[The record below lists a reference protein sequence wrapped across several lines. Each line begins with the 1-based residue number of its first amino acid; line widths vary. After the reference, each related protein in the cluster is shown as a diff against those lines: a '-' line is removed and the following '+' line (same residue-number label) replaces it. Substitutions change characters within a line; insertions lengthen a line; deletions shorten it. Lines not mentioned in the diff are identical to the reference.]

1 MRIRVLAAVIALGV
15 LAASCGD
22 DDASLSAEEQLVV
35 DALVADMQAD
45 TTPDEEFTEEQ
56 MRCLAE
62 SIVTETGVE
71 RLAEVGITADDV
83 GDPEAAFRALSDDEV
98 NDIGGRALECID
110 YAQAFIDSMMED
122 GVSQESGDCL
132 VERLQETDFFLAAF
146 VAGMR
151 GSDFD
156 PGSDGEF
163 LQALVTGA
171 GECFTEAE
179 FEAVFSGG

>member
-1 MRIRVLAAVIALGV
+1 MRIRLFTVVIAFGLLV
-15 LAASCGD
+15 ASCGD
-22 DDASLSAEEQLVV
+22 DGASRSAEEQAVV
-35 DALVADMQAD
+35 DALVVDMQSD
-45 TTPDEEFTEEQ
+45 TTPEEDFTEDQ

-62 SIVTETGVE
+62 GIVTEAGIE
-71 RLAEVGITADDV
+71 RLAEVGITADEV
-83 GDPEAAFRALSDDEV
+83 GDPEAAFRTLSDDEV
-98 NDIGGRALECID
+98 NAIGGRALECID
-110 YAQAFIDSMMED
+110 YAQAFVDSMMED

-132 VERLQETDFFLAAF
+132 VESLQETDFFLAAF

-163 LQALVTGA
+163 LQAFVTGA

-179 FEAVFSGG
+179 FEAVFGGG